1 MQTSHHIELS
11 PPSDRFQDEVGRLLS
26 HYRSSKRTPV
36 SMVSR
41 HWYPLV
47 DVFEADDAIYV
58 IADLA
63 GVKEDEVELVAE
75 GTQVMLTGERGQCGP
90 GRRRRYH
97 QKEIPAGPFER
108 QIDLP
113 PHADIGKAVASYN
126 NGILEIRIP
135 LTDREVPHN
144 VTIRVR

>member
-1 MQTSHHIELS
+1 MRWDGSCLTTAA
-11 PPSDRFQDEVGRLLS
+11 PNGR
-26 HYRSSKRTPV
+26 
-36 SMVSR
+36 
-41 HWYPLV
+41 PLAWCR
-47 DVFEADDAIYV
+47 DI
-58 IADLA
+58 A